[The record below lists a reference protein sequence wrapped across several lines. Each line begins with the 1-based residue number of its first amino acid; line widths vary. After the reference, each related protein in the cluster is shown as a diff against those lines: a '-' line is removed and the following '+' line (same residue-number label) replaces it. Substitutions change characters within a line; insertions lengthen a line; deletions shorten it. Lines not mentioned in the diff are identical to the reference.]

1 MIIRNINNDR
11 RSVHLDNNNCSV
23 APLGVGNGDTAI
35 LGTSELV
42 EKLIFV
48 LIVALVDVVIIAV
61 VDVILLVGPDNCN
74 GVPI

>member
-1 MIIRNINNDR
+1 MTIIKNINNDR
-11 RSVHLDNNNCSV
+11 RSVHLDNNSSV

-48 LIVALVDVVIIAV
+48 LIVALVEVVIIAL
-61 VDVILLVGPDNCN
+61 VDDILLVGPDNCN